1 MECSHIRGWIGSRR
15 EHFYVRNKARGSY
28 NNRKQMP
35 IYACLTRIKAKHMS
49 LHYTMVFF
57 VFLSNHEC
65 TLACHHSRLCPNK
78 YWSPSEDIWNIIHR
92 LFDFKTCFLPWAI
105 STTIHTS
112 NMGEIITGIFDGFH
126 IESRFQE
133 IPARKS
139 DLQIYCANV
148 IHT

>member
-1 MECSHIRGWIGSRR
+1 MNVPWPVTTADFVQTNIGP
-15 EHFYVRNKARGSY
+15 HKKIFGILFTV
-28 NNRKQMP
+28 
-35 IYACLTRIKAKHMS
+35 CLILKP
-49 LHYTMVFF
+49 V
-57 VFLSNHEC
+57 
-65 TLACHHSRLCPNK
+65 
-78 YWSPSEDIWNIIHR
+78 
-92 LFDFKTCFLPWAI
+92 FLPWAV